1 MILLLVIAACL
12 HAQSVSGNT
21 NFAEVPTDLPMN
33 YGLLGVRTESA
44 GKDTVRV
51 VKTFPKS
58 PADRAGLRKGDILL
72 AVDGY
77 RMRNIEELSRYMRSR
92 VPGSTVTLSLLRDG
106 EELQVGSDVTD
117 IHSLYFLMRE
127 QGFDPAADRPR
138 HSRWS
143 GNSDALE
150 HEASELMA
158 RQESEDV
165 FSTLRQALVTEAGRF
180 GADCRLRDVEYALT
194 NPLKGAQLA
203 GDIAAEFEQG
213 RGLAD
218 YLEVLGRHLDA
229 GSDTLRNVAA
239 HDSAWSPDEF
249 VVSGLPEILT
259 GPLRKAS
266 LSVAAAF
273 KGLSQHERTDLL
285 DNAPDLLATLSR
297 GSDVDE
303 GDTTEAA
310 ERIRTLRLAKR
321 VDMASLIAAAEE
333 LSRIAA
339 PRTLRRIRK
348 EAAKL
353 GRDQKQSQLPST
365 LRGEFVYASQTDWGW
380 VLIGDRGDNFYGED
394 AALIVDLG
402 GDDVYFNNSG
412 SPVFVPDG
420 GSLEQ
425 LSPVGVLIDY
435 DGDDHYLGNAWG
447 SIGSGLGGV
456 GLLLDL
462 KGDDLYH
469 GSQLT
474 QGAAFCGV
482 GVLWDQKGN
491 DEYLAQDEAQ
501 GAAFFGAGM
510 LLDGRGS
517 DLYSAAQMSQAFGG
531 SRGFGLLY
539 DKRGD
544 DRYLADRKVPSSYGT
559 RGVYRGWS
567 QGVGRGIRGFAAG
580 GIGLL
585 LDSDGDDDYQAGNFS
600 QGTGYFFALGL
611 LVDRRGNDLYR
622 GSRYC
627 QGASAHQAVG
637 VLLEGDG
644 DDSYLGGQGA
654 NQGGAWDAS
663 VSILEDRAGD
673 DRYEGQGL
681 SQGAAAMN
689 GVGLLFDWGGRD
701 RYFST
706 SGQGDG
712 GSTTYWGGR
721 GAQNMGIF
729 IDAGGDAGDEY
740 GLTDRANDTEF
751 SASRVGIFTDH

>member
-1 MILLLVIAACL
+1 
-12 HAQSVSGNT
+12 
-21 NFAEVPTDLPMN
+21 
-33 YGLLGVRTESA
+33 
-44 GKDTVRV
+44 
-51 VKTFPKS
+51 
-58 PADRAGLRKGDILL
+58 
-72 AVDGY
+72 
-77 RMRNIEELSRYMRSR
+77 MRS
-92 VPGSTVTLSLLRDG
+92 SQATS
-106 EELQVGSDVTD
+106 
-117 IHSLYFLMRE
+117 
-127 QGFDPAADRPR
+127 PR
-138 HSRWS
+138 
-143 GNSDALE
+143 
-150 HEASELMA
+150 
-158 RQESEDV
+158 
-165 FSTLRQALVTEAGRF
+165 
-180 GADCRLRDVEYALT
+180 
-194 NPLKGAQLA
+194 
-203 GDIAAEFEQG
+203 EFEQG

-259 GPLRKAS
+259 GPLGKAS
-266 LSVAAAF
+266 LLVAAAF
-273 KGLSQHERTDLL
+273 NGLSQHERTDLL

-600 QGTGYFFALGL
+600 QGTEYFFALGL

-721 GAQNMGIF
+721 GAQNVGIF
-729 IDAGGDAGDEY
+729 IDAGGGRGRRVRPDRSRQRYGVQRQSRRHFHGSLNGEKRAPHETHHVQQDAQKEEHRRTHRAGSRTETRWLRLGGAEGLSGQPQECGKRAGSRSSGDGTGGTLRPDGDRRGRLAAAGQPDGRAARSRDGRSGRIPVETRILQARSGGS
-740 GLTDRANDTEF
+740 GLLE
-751 SASRVGIFTDH
+751 